1 MERGPTYGNPALVWR
16 RDAMHIRL
24 SPSSVHSSERL
35 KFYSIRLKNEHAAHH
50 FLSSQYCNC
59 HVRVLRRARNL
70 MMCFQSS
77 GCNTGTAAAPAE
89 FMACSRLHTSRDVL
103 MAAWVCGL
111 R

>member
-35 KFYSIRLKNEHAAHH
+35 QIILLHTFNENAAHQ
-50 FLSSQYCNC
+50 FCNC

-77 GCNTGTAAAPAE
+77 GCSTGTAAAPADS
-89 FMACSRLHTSRDVL
+89 MACSRLHTSRDVL